1 MLMHIKETH
10 GKHSVR
16 VPCRCGS
23 GIVNRDPEAC
33 PVLSRAAQ
41 MVLASLLIGNPV
53 VFLCISE
60 DTNAKFP
67 VTICCAY

>member
-1 MLMHIKETH
+1 MVNTQCVFPVAVVL
-10 GKHSVR
+10 V
-16 VPCRCGS
+16 
-23 GIVNRDPEAC
+23 IVNRDPEAC